1 MARITGSWLSG
12 SHAADS
18 GGPLPDEYP
27 GKLLGLPKSG
37 VGSLAPMSR
46 RIVGLFVDW
55 IIATGIAAL
64 IVRPDPARIVARTHV
79 AAGQQPP
86 TNFEAVTSALST
98 PTFLVWFVLGVAT
111 VTLFGFTPGQYFLR
125 MRVVRVD
132 VIEALAEQNKKGAGA
147 RGEKKPPGFD
157 AAVGFVRALV
167 RQVLLIFVVPALFA
181 DSDGRGMHDR
191 ATGTGLARSR

>member
-12 SHAADS
+12 PDA
-18 GGPLPDEYP
+18 GGPLAEEYP

-37 VGSLAPMSR
+37 VGSLVSMSR
-46 RIVGLFVDW
+46 RTVGLFVDW
-55 IIATGIAAL
+55 IIATGLAAL
-64 IVRPDPARIVARTHV
+64 IVRPDPARIIAKMHV

-86 TNFEAVTSALST
+86 SNFEAITSALST
-98 PTFLVWFVLGVAT
+98 PTLLVWFVLGIVT

-132 VIEALAEQNKKGAGA
+132 MAQIDAG
-147 RGEKKPPGFD
+147 RP
-157 AAVGFVRALV
+157 VGFIRAVV